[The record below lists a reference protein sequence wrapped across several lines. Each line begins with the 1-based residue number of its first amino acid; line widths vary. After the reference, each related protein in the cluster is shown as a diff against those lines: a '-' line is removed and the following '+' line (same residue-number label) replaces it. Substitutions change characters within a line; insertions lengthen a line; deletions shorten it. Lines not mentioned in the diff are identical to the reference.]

1 MQSGQVL
8 NRVNRTLDDADARAL
23 ESSLTAALVRAPAA
37 ARWLSVSMPAP
48 CLPPERLLSLD
59 AYDDA
64 VFWAPPGGYEHA
76 GVGAAI
82 ILSASGAGRFAA
94 IREQASA
101 LFATHAS
108 LPLQDDVAMAPTLL
122 LGGFA
127 FRCARTSPAW
137 SAFGD
142 ARFVL
147 PRIGFCRRG
156 AEALLS
162 ISAAREEFEGE
173 RGRLGLAREAL
184 AALRALGRARD
195 ERAPTPSGLSIADDE
210 DAAWIELVSGIRGQI
225 DAGRLEKVVAAR
237 CVRLQAA
244 HLPEP
249 AMLIERLR
257 AEAPECTRFALR
269 AGGATFLGASPERLV
284 RRTGLAVSTEA
295 VAGSVRGADAIAE
308 RGLLTSAKDRAEQ
321 AIVAREIR
329 RALTP
334 LCETLVEQGPAL
346 YRLRHVAHLRT
357 RFEGKLRDG
366 AHVLDLVARLH
377 PTPAVGGTP
386 LTAALAWIDAYER
399 TDRGFYA
406 GPFGAFDADGD
417 GEFVVALRSGLFTGD
432 TARLYAGAGIVCG
445 SEARSELTETR
456 WKLRALLSAIEGG

>member
-1 MQSGQVL
+1 MQIEHVL
-8 NRVNRTLDDADARAL
+8 NRVNRTADDADARTLAA
-23 ESSLTAALVRAPAA
+23 SMIAALVHAPAT
-37 ARWLSVSMPAP
+37 ARLLSMSMPAP

-76 GVGAAI
+76 GVGAAVV
-82 ILSASGAGRFAA
+82 LSASGAGRFAA
-94 IREQASA
+94 IREQASM
-101 LFATHAS
+101 LLATHAS

-127 FRCARTSPAW
+127 FRCARTAPAW
-137 SAFGD
+137 SGFGD

-162 ISAAREEFEGE
+162 ISAAREEFACES
-173 RGRLGLAREAL
+173 GRLRLAREAL
-184 AALRALGRARD
+184 SALRALGRVREEHAQ
-195 ERAPTPSGLSIADDE
+195 AQGALSIADDD
-210 DAAWIELVSGIRGQI
+210 DAAWIDLVGGIRGQI
-225 DAGRLEKVVAAR
+225 DAGHLEKVVAAR
-237 CVRLQAA
+237 CVRVQAA
-244 HLPEP
+244 QLPEP
-249 AMLIERLR
+249 DMLLERLR

-295 VAGSVRGADAIAE
+295 VAGSVRGADALAE
-308 RGLLTSAKDRAEQ
+308 RGLLSSAKDRAEQ

-329 RALTP
+329 RALAP

-366 AHVLDLVARLH
+366 AHVIDLVARLH

-386 LTAALAWIDAYER
+386 LADALAWIDAHER

-406 GPFGAFDADGD
+406 GPFGAFDAEGD

-432 TARLYAGAGIVCG
+432 TARLYAGAGIVSG